1 MKEGSTL
8 FNKEETLKVEFPFT
22 VTKEIVDKLIKKS
35 DTGGSPPFG
44 MYI

>member
-22 VTKEIVDKLIKKS
+22 VTRNVVDKLIKKS
-35 DTGGSPPFG
+35 KDGSDVLAS

>member
-8 FNKEETLKVEFPFT
+8 FNKEETLNVEFPFT

-35 DTGGSPPFG
+35 DTGGGIPFG
-44 MYI
+44 MYL